1 MKRRD
6 QLINQEF
13 GKSGMNR
20 LVKSMNKKNY
30 FEPLGCIVEKF
41 TKIDNYFA
49 SLQYMSMLLHEMNIQ

>member
-6 QLINQEF
+6 QLINQDF

-20 LVKSMNKKNY
+20 LVKSMTEKNY
-30 FEPLGCIVEKF
+30 LELLGCIVEI

-49 SLQYMSMLLHEMNIQ
+49 SLQHMSMLLHEMNIQ